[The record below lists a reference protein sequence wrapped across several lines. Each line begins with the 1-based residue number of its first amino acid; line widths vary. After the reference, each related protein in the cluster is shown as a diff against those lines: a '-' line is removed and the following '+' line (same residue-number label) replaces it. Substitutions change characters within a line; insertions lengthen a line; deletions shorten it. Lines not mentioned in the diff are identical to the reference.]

1 MNVLDRI
8 VELRTAKGWSEY
20 QLAEE
25 SGMTQSTISSWY
37 RRHMTPSVPSLE
49 RICDAFDI
57 SLSQFF
63 MESGSQPIVLTDKQ
77 VELINA
83 TNKLSPE
90 QLDNLLIFLN
100 SLNAKSSK
108 FHHSGTYCFPFPVY
122 FSNFSMMHVCC
133 LESFA

>member
-1 MNVLDRI
+1 MNVLERI
-8 VELRTAKGWSEY
+8 TTYRKQKGWSEY

-100 SLNAKSSK
+100 SLNAKK
-108 FHHSGTYCFPFPVY
+108 Q
-122 FSNFSMMHVCC
+122 
-133 LESFA
+133 

>member
-37 RRHMTPSVPSLE
+37 RRHMMPSVPSLE

-100 SLNAKSSK
+100 SLNAKK
-108 FHHSGTYCFPFPVY
+108 Q
-122 FSNFSMMHVCC
+122 
-133 LESFA
+133 

>member
-8 VELRTAKGWSEY
+8 VELRTAKEY

-100 SLNAKSSK
+100 SLNAKK
-108 FHHSGTYCFPFPVY
+108 Q
-122 FSNFSMMHVCC
+122 
-133 LESFA
+133 

>member
-49 RICDAFDI
+49 RICDAFYI

-100 SLNAKSSK
+100 SLNAKK
-108 FHHSGTYCFPFPVY
+108 Q
-122 FSNFSMMHVCC
+122 
-133 LESFA
+133 

>member
-25 SGMTQSTISSWY
+25 AGMTQSTISSWY

-100 SLNAKSSK
+100 SLNAKK
-108 FHHSGTYCFPFPVY
+108 Q
-122 FSNFSMMHVCC
+122 
-133 LESFA
+133 

>member
-77 VELINA
+77 VELMNA

-100 SLNAKSSK
+100 SLNAKK
-108 FHHSGTYCFPFPVY
+108 Q
-122 FSNFSMMHVCC
+122 
-133 LESFA
+133 

>member
-100 SLNAKSSK
+100 SLNSK
-108 FHHSGTYCFPFPVY
+108 KAVNSTI
-122 FSNFSMMHVCC
+122 
-133 LESFA
+133 LELTAFLFLFIFQTFL

>member
-83 TNKLSPE
+83 TNKLSLE

-100 SLNAKSSK
+100 SLNAKK
-108 FHHSGTYCFPFPVY
+108 Q
-122 FSNFSMMHVCC
+122 
-133 LESFA
+133 

>member
-49 RICDAFDI
+49 RIYDAFDI

-100 SLNAKSSK
+100 SLNAKK
-108 FHHSGTYCFPFPVY
+108 Q
-122 FSNFSMMHVCC
+122 
-133 LESFA
+133 

>member
-25 SGMTQSTISSWY
+25 SGMAQSTISSWY

-100 SLNAKSSK
+100 SLNAKK
-108 FHHSGTYCFPFPVY
+108 Q
-122 FSNFSMMHVCC
+122 
-133 LESFA
+133 

>member
-57 SLSQFF
+57 SLSQIF
-63 MESGSQPIVLTDKQ
+63 MESGSQPNVLTDKQ

-100 SLNAKSSK
+100 SLNAKK
-108 FHHSGTYCFPFPVY
+108 Q
-122 FSNFSMMHVCC
+122 
-133 LESFA
+133 